1 MRNLMI
7 RLGAAVLVAGV
18 LAVAA
23 TPASAVAVKKCW
35 SHQDTDQFLADG
47 ITPNPNYLQ
56 YVRVWASGGGHDKH
70 ELAGTDVFLGDTD
83 SYAACVALA
92 GTN

>member
-1 MRNLMI
+1 MRKLMI
-7 RLGAAVLVAGV
+7 RFGVAVVVAGA
-18 LAVAA
+18 LAVTA
-23 TPASAVAVKKCW
+23 TPASAVVTKKCW

-70 ELAGTDVFLGDTD
+70 QLAGTDTFLGDAE
-83 SYAACVALA
+83 SYAACVAIIA
-92 GTN
+92 TN